1 MTPIEVTLYL
11 LGGMA
16 GLFIGAEG
24 LIRGSSLLALR
35 MGISPLVVGLT
46 VVSFGTSSP
55 ELVISIEAGL
65 KGSGGI
71 AVGNVIGSN
80 IANIALI
87 LGASALITPI
97 FIQGQ
102 VIKKDLPIMVGITV
116 LFILFLYDE
125 RLGIYEGILFVSG
138 LVVYLVLSIYSSR
151 KENNKRV
158 LEEIEESLPKDKSN
172 VWLMIL
178 FIVAGLGLLILGAHL
193 FLDGAVELAKSLG
206 VSDVIIGL
214 TVVAIGTSLPELITS
229 VVAAFK
235 NESDIAVGNIVGSN
249 IFNILAILGIA
260 SIISPLDASGINT
273 VDILI
278 LFLSAII
285 LWPLSKTGSKLNRIE
300 GAGLLLAY
308 FGYIYYLLP

>member
-125 RLGIYEGILFVSG
+125 RLGIYERILFVSG

-193 FLDGAVELAKSLG
+193 FLDGAVELARSLG